1 MPRYDTRAEHLPA
14 GRHVEGHEPCRHEAR
29 HDAQFGAGRGIAD
42 GLAPLRFHGGVRI
55 FAPVAVYL
63 HGAQTAPHLI
73 VFGIQQG
80 QRGKGVNEMK
90 PDCSPAH
97 ERAATLAID
106 KQPASAGLD
115 TCQTTTER
123 KPPDKSKATSL
134 LLRLLYWIY
143 ERRLLDQL
151 KQRPMPRHIGIIL
164 DGNRRHARKRGLSD
178 PCEIY
183 QRGADKLDDIM
194 DWCAEMR
201 IPAVT
206 LWVFSTE
213 NLKRSPAE
221 VSGILSAI
229 EAKVAALA
237 HDPFMHQNRVRV
249 QAIGRLDLL
258 PESVVAAIRAAETA
272 TAQHDLMTLTI
283 AVGYGGREEIADAVR
298 RFIQMQAR
306 QGASLSDVVERI
318 TPEAIACHLY
328 AADLPDPDLIIR
340 TSGEIRLSGFLLW
353 QSVHS
358 EFYFTDV
365 LWPAFRKID
374 FLRAIRAYQA
384 RNRRFG
390 R

>member
-1 MPRYDTRAEHLPA
+1 MNAALSP
-14 GRHVEGHEPCRHEAR
+14 GR
-29 HDAQFGAGRGIAD
+29 
-42 GLAPLRFHGGVRI
+42 
-55 FAPVAVYL
+55 
-63 HGAQTAPHLI
+63 
-73 VFGIQQG
+73 
-80 QRGKGVNEMK
+80 
-90 PDCSPAH
+90 
-97 ERAATLAID
+97 ERAATLAFD
-106 KQPASAGLD
+106 KQFDEQAALIRLE
-115 TCQTTTER
+115 TWQKATER
-123 KPPDKSKATSL
+123 RPSDNSTAASP
-134 LLRLLYWIY
+134 LLRFLYWIY
-143 ERRLLDQL
+143 ERRLLNQL

-164 DGNRRHARKRGLSD
+164 DGNRRHARKRGVSD

-183 QRGADKLDDIM
+183 QRGAEKLDDIL
-194 DWCAEMR
+194 DWCADLR

-213 NLKRSPAE
+213 NLKRSQAE

-237 HDPFMHQNRVRV
+237 HDPFMHQKRIRI

-258 PESVVAAIRAAETA
+258 PKSVVAAIRAAETA
-272 TAQHDLMTLTI
+272 TAQYNLMTLTI

-298 RFIQMQAR
+298 SFVKMQAL
-306 QGASLSDVVERI
+306 QGASVADVIERI

-365 LWPAFRKID
+365 LWPAFRKVD
-374 FLRAIRAYQA
+374 FLRAVRDYQA
-384 RNRRFG
+384 RSRRFG

>member
-1 MPRYDTRAEHLPA
+1 MNP
-14 GRHVEGHEPCRHEAR
+14 GWG
-29 HDAQFGAGRGIAD
+29 
-42 GLAPLRFHGGVRI
+42 
-55 FAPVAVYL
+55 
-63 HGAQTAPHLI
+63 
-73 VFGIQQG
+73 
-80 QRGKGVNEMK
+80 
-90 PDCSPAH
+90 PAH
-97 ERAATLAID
+97 ERAATLALD
-106 KQPASAGLD
+106 KQTVSARLD
-115 TCQTTTER
+115 SWQTATEL
-123 KPPDKSKATSL
+123 KPPGKSTDTSL
-134 LLRLLYWIY
+134 LLRFLYWIY
-143 ERRLLDQL
+143 ERRLLGQL

-183 QRGADKLDDIM
+183 QRGAEKLDEIL
-194 DWCAEMR
+194 DWCAELP

-213 NLKRSPAE
+213 NLKRSQAE

-229 EAKVAALA
+229 EAKVAGLA
-237 HDPFMHQNRVRV
+237 HDPFVQRRRIRVR
-249 QAIGRLDLL
+249 AIGRLDIL
-258 PESVVAAIRAAETA
+258 PEAVVAAIRAAERA
-272 TAQHDLMTLTI
+272 TTQNNSMALTI
-283 AVGYGGREEIADAVR
+283 AVAYGGREEITDAVR
-298 RFIQMQAR
+298 ALLKTEAQ
-306 QGASLSDVVERI
+306 QGAALSEAIERI
-318 TPEAIACHLY
+318 TPEAIARHLY

-365 LWPAFRKID
+365 LWPAFRKVD

>member
-1 MPRYDTRAEHLPA
+1 M
-14 GRHVEGHEPCRHEAR
+14 
-29 HDAQFGAGRGIAD
+29 
-42 GLAPLRFHGGVRI
+42 
-55 FAPVAVYL
+55 
-63 HGAQTAPHLI
+63 
-73 VFGIQQG
+73 
-80 QRGKGVNEMK
+80 
-90 PDCSPAH
+90 SPALNPAR
-97 ERAATLAID
+97 ERAATLAFD
-106 KQPASAGLD
+106 KQLD
-115 TCQTTTER
+115 EQAALIRPETWQNATER
-123 KPPDKSKATSL
+123 KPHAKGTAISL
-134 LLRLLYWIY
+134 LLRFLYWLY
-143 ERRLLDQL
+143 ERRLLDLL
-151 KQRPMPRHIGIIL
+151 KRRPMPRHIGIIL
-164 DGNRRHARKRGLSD
+164 DGNRRDARKRGLSD
-178 PCEIY
+178 PCAIY
-183 QRGADKLDDIM
+183 QRGAEKLDDIL
-194 DWCAEMR
+194 DWCADLR
-201 IPAVT
+201 IPALT

-213 NLKRSPAE
+213 NLKRTQAE

-237 HDPFMHQNRVRV
+237 HDPFMHQKRVRI

-272 TAQHDLMTLTI
+272 TAQYDLMTLTI

-298 RFIQMQAR
+298 SFIKTQAR
-306 QGASLSDVVERI
+306 GGASLSDVIERI

-365 LWPAFRKID
+365 LWPAFRKVD